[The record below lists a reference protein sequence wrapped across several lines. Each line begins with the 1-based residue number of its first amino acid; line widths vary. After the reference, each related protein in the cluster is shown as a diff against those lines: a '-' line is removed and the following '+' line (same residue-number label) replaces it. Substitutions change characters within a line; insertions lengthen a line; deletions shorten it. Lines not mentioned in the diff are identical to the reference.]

1 MLNSYIYEG
10 SLVSMN
16 SNQHKHHH
24 HGKLMQHYSLRLT
37 RVHVP
42 KNIKIIHRLHRRRE
56 IFLCIKKKWTEAIKK
71 KKKMLYKCIT
81 ANTIAKRQRAAHS
94 TDQLTS
100 PSV

>member
-1 MLNSYIYEG
+1 MNILHGLAWIFFFFTNYAFQQASFANMFNSYIYEG

-42 KNIKIIHRLHRRRE
+42 KNIKIFHRLHRRRK
-56 IFLCIKKKWTEAIKK
+56 IFLCIKKKRNGQKQSKK
-71 KKKMLYKCIT
+71 
-81 ANTIAKRQRAAHS
+81 
-94 TDQLTS
+94 
-100 PSV
+100 